1 MHFLLIALCID
12 STLWEITRWTIL
24 EDTRIGLETI
34 DCPHNQAVKKE
45 QEEHGAKE

>member
-1 MHFLLIALCID
+1 MHFFLIALCID

-34 DCPHNQAVKKE
+34 DCPHNKAVKKE